1 MTDFILLG
9 SKSLST
15 VTTAIKLR
23 RFLLR
28 RKDTTNLDSI
38 LKSRDTILL
47 TKISIVKT
55 MGFPVIMHGC
65 ESWTI
70 LLSTEELMLLNYG
83 GGEDS
88 WESFGLQGDQTS
100 QSKRKTPLNIS
111 WKDWLWGWSSSTL
124 ATWCKE
130 PTHWKILWCWEIL
143 RAGGEGGN
151 RGRGGWMASLTQWT
165 WVWSSSGSWWRT
177 GKPVMLQSM
186 GSQRAGHDWAT
197 ELIDNI

>member
-55 MGFPVIMHGC
+55 MGFPVVIYWC

-70 LLSTEELMLLNYG
+70 KKAGCFDAFEAWCQRRLSIESPLDSKEIKPVNPKGNQSWVFIGRTEVEA
-83 GGEDS
+83 E
-88 WESFGLQGDQTS
+88 
-100 QSKRKTPLNIS
+100 TPILCPPDAKNWLI
-111 WKDWLWGWSSSTL
+111 WKDPD
-124 ATWCKE
+124 AEKD
-130 PTHWKILWCWEIL
+130 KV
-143 RAGGEGGN
+143 GGEGDD
-151 RGRGGWMASLTQWT
+151 RGWDGWMASSTQWT
-165 WVWSSSGSWWRT
+165 WVWVDSGS
-177 GKPVMLQSM
+177 
-186 GSQRAGHDWAT
+186 
-197 ELIDNI
+197 